1 MQLLNIVNYMLVS
14 FCAGWFILYLIRIS
28 DELSGRFRKIY
39 FYGLSMGVVKSYILG
54 FLIFNSLYFASL
66 SDQSIETLYTDYV
79 QYLRNT
85 ISSPFFMIALLLFL
99 CCSYYP
105 LIMFISDRLG
115 VLESTLGTIHVNIP
129 KYLISSLKVFD
140 AIVLLFG
147 ILDMIFCV
155 LLSLYTVMC
164 L

>member
-14 FCAGWFILYLIRIS
+14 FCVGWFVLYLIRIS

-39 FYGLSMGVVKSYILG
+39 FYGLAMGVMKSYILG

-66 SDQSIETLYTDYV
+66 SDQSIEMLYTDYI
-79 QYLRNT
+79 QYLRIDT
-85 ISSPFFMIALLLFL
+85 SLLFFILILLLFI
-99 CCSYYP
+99 CCSFYP

-147 ILDMIFCV
+147 ILDIIFCL
-155 LLSLYTVMC
+155 LLSVYTVMC